1 MLRKFIS
8 GFTPITEILL
18 KVELNTI
25 KQTNKHIWCCLIS
38 VKSGGY
44 QCTPKYTDTIRS
56 SPLFYYII
64 EFLEMERWRKFR
76 QEIPNM
82 FH

>member
-1 MLRKFIS
+1 MYS
-8 GFTPITEILL
+8 
-18 KVELNTI
+18 
-25 KQTNKHIWCCLIS
+25 
-38 VKSGGY
+38 
-44 QCTPKYTDTIRS
+44 KYTETIRS